1 MPLLERL
8 QNDFVVLRQLIRGVP
23 RNVDH
28 AQQLQAFYGPQ
39 AAQYDEFRDRLLP
52 GRKEL
57 IQRLPLPENA
67 RVVELGGG
75 TGRNLGFFGGRL
87 DGVASMDLIDL
98 CPALLD
104 VARARTSDK
113 SQVHIIE
120 ADATTY
126 QPTSPVDCVYF
137 SYSLTMIPNWQAALS
152 NAWTMLKPGGVIGVV
167 DFCMPA
173 RTASQTGVIK
183 SFEAKFWKRWFA
195 HDGVRLDPQHCAI
208 LRQLFPQNEII
219 ERRAPVPYL
228 PIVCVPYYLFIGRKQ
243 VIA

>member
-8 QNDFVVLRQLIRGVP
+8 QNDFVVLRQLVRGMP
-23 RNVDH
+23 RNVPH

-39 AAQYDEFRDRLLP
+39 AAHYDEFRDRLLP

-57 IQRLPLPENA
+57 IQRLPLPADA

-75 TGRNLGFFGGRL
+75 TGRNLGFFGERL
-87 DGVASMDLIDL
+87 DRIASMDIVDL

-104 VARARTSDK
+104 VARSRASDK
-113 SQVHIIE
+113 SQIHVIE

-126 QPTSPVDCVYF
+126 QPASPVDCVYF

-152 NAWTMLKPGGVIGVV
+152 NAWAMLKPGGVIGVV
-167 DFCMPA
+167 DFCVPMQ
-173 RTASQTGVIK
+173 TASRVRPIRSLAG
-183 SFEAKFWKRWFA
+183 KFWKRWFA
-195 HDGVRLDPQHCAI
+195 HDGVRLDPQHRAI
-208 LRQLFPQNEII
+208 LRQLFPHNEII

-228 PIVCVPYYLFIGRKQ
+228 PLVNVPYYLFIGRKP
-243 VIA
+243 AAA